1 MSLNSICYENIK
13 DNYYYG
19 LFGDFKLVIDKSTGF
34 FNATKLCNLGGKQYK
49 HWYELKTSKSYINY
63 LIKNFGS
70 RDVDHQNRLE
80 RSKELVKILEI
91 IRRGNSRAWEYEVN
105 GNNNHEIYKQYT
117 GYYVSKDLILD
128 IASWISPEFYLKC
141 NDIIIN
147 YYNNEFKNLNDK
159 EIKNKINEIKNKYIN
174 IIDEKDEQLKYK
186 DDKIDYLISQNNKII
201 ESNKKLEEKSDN
213 LENINKKL
221 LKLAERQ
228 NIKLDE
234 IEDELE
240 ETNYRLDNLQ
250 TVEETILP
258 DRNIQP
264 TDNNL
269 KHNLVIYKTNDT
281 IKIIR
286 AQNKYINK
294 NNIPNN
300 DIIIKEYVPNPIDF
314 INRIKLYCN
323 DLNKKLKKERKNN
336 RNLSYEDFIDLYDSD
351 KKLEIKY
358 NNIILNNSYLTDINI
373 YLINLNKNN
382 MNIEFL

>member
-1 MSLNSICYENIK
+1 MSLNSICYEHIK

-34 FNATKLCNLGGKQYK
+34 FNATKLCNLGGKQFK
-49 HWYELKTSKSYINY
+49 HWKS
-63 LIKNFGS
+63 
-70 RDVDHQNRLE
+70 LE
-80 RSKELVKILEI
+80 KSKELIKYIKNL
-91 IRRGNSRAWEYEVN
+91 RGRDPDPWEYEIIS
-105 GNNNHEIYKQYT
+105 NNNHDICKQYT
-117 GYYVSKDLILD
+117 GIYVSKDLILD

-201 ESNKKLEEKSDN
+201 ESNKN
-213 LENINKKL
+213 LEDQNKKL

-240 ETNYRLDNLQ
+240 ETNYKLDNLTQ
-250 TVEETILP
+250 AVEETILP

-264 TDNNL
+264 IDNNL

-323 DLNKKLKKERKNN
+323 DLNKKLKKDLRKNN
-336 RNLSYEDFIDLYDSD
+336 RNLSYEDFIDLYDSN

-358 NNIILNNSYLTDINI
+358 NNIILNNSDLIDIDI
-373 YLINLNKNN
+373 LFDKFKQEQYAY
-382 MNIEFL
+382 

>member
-1 MSLNSICYENIK
+1 MSLNSICYEHIK

-34 FNATKLCNLGGKQYK
+34 FNATKLCKLGAKDYFK
-49 HWYELKTSKSYINY
+49 WK
-63 LIKNFGS
+63 
-70 RDVDHQNRLE
+70 RLE
-80 RSKELVKILEI
+80 RSKNLLEI
-91 IRRGNSRAWEYEVN
+91 ISNNRPPHMEV
-105 GNNNHEIYKQYT
+105 
-117 GYYVSKDLILD
+117 GYYEIKGDNNDEITKQITGQYVPKPLILD
-128 IASWISPEFYLKC
+128 IASWISIEFYLKC
-141 NDIIIN
+141 ENIITNYFIN
-147 YYNNEFKNLNDK
+147 EYKKLSKE
-159 EIKNKINEIKNKYIN
+159 EIKNKINEIENVYAN
-174 IIDEKDEQLKYK
+174 IIEEKEEIIQQKN
-186 DDKIDYLISQNNKII
+186 DKIDEL
-201 ESNKKLEEKSDN
+201 LE
-213 LENINKKL
+213 INKKI

-240 ETNYRLDNLQ
+240 ETNYRLDNLTH

-264 TDNNL
+264 IDNNL
-269 KHNLVIYKTNDT
+269 KHNLVIYKTNDI

-323 DLNKKLKKERKNN
+323 DLNKNLKKDLRKNN
-336 RNLSYEDFIDLYDSD
+336 RNLSYEDFIDLYDSN

-358 NNIILNNSYLTDINI
+358 NNIILNNSDLTDIDI
-373 YLINLNKNN
+373 LFDKFKQEQY
-382 MNIEFL
+382 EY

>member
-1 MSLNSICYENIK
+1 MSLNSICYEHIK

-34 FNATKLCNLGGKQYK
+34 FNATKLCNLGNKQFK
-49 HWYELKTSKSYINY
+49 QWKRLEKSQD
-63 LIKNFGS
+63 LIKYIENIRGGDSHFGFYEIKG
-70 RDVDHQNRLE
+70 DNND
-80 RSKELVKILEI
+80 EI
-91 IRRGNSRAWEYEVN
+91 I
-105 GNNNHEIYKQYT
+105 KQYT
-117 GYYVSKDLILD
+117 GQYVCDDLILD
-128 IASWISPEFYLKC
+128 ISSWISPEFYMKC
-141 NDIIIN
+141 NNIIKHYFIN
-147 YYNNEFKNLNDK
+147 EYKKLSKE
-159 EIKNKINEIKNKYIN
+159 EIKNKINEIQNKYTN
-174 IIDEKDEQLKYK
+174 IIRENEIILKQK
-186 DDKIDYLISQNNKII
+186 DDKIDELIHI
-201 ESNKKLEEKSDN
+201 NKKILEKSINLEEQ
-213 LENINKKL
+213 NKKL

-240 ETNYRLDNLQ
+240 ETNYKLDNLTQ

-264 TDNNL
+264 IDNNL
-269 KHNLVIYKTNDT
+269 KHNLVIYKTNDI

-323 DLNKKLKKERKNN
+323 DLNKNLKKDLRKNN
-336 RNLSYEDFIDLYDSD
+336 RNLSYEDFIDLYDSN

-358 NNIILNNSYLTDINI
+358 NNIILNNSDLTDIDI
-373 YLINLNKNN
+373 LFDKFKQEQY
-382 MNIEFL
+382 EY